1 MTDSKDLPP
10 VWGALAR
17 ASKHQ
22 QLLMLQRAFDT
33 AAEDMGLRTRTI
45 ATPSLLNL
53 LLVLR
58 FRMEIRDDL
67 TTGLHPFVLGQHT
80 ATVRKFLRI
89 QADRY
94 AMMASSAGTPFLADV
109 EILSA
114 PDGVTL
120 PRNVLMARGQWLR
133 TWLIVRTCFG
143 VDHNASDGLKE
154 FGEER
159 SARET
164 ELEEYIPRETALC
177 PKILAPI
184 LRHAQICWSNWLASQ
199 WGKTSAVPFPALS
212 RLLTAMENQE
222 PWEPTFPAGYT
233 LSPEAAYGGSVSTH
247 LTQGPTYPARWPTS
261 DTSVAPKSA
270 AAAAT
275 AAPTAKAESA

>member
-1 MTDSKDLPP
+1 
-10 VWGALAR
+10 
-17 ASKHQ
+17 
-22 QLLMLQRAFDT
+22 MLQRAFDS
-33 AAEDMGLRTRTI
+33 AAEDMELRASTI
-45 ATPSLLNL
+45 ATPSLLK
-53 LLVLR
+53 LVLMLR
-58 FRMEIRDDL
+58 FRMESWDNL
-67 TTGLHPFVLGQHT
+67 TTRLHPFVLGHTT

-164 ELEEYIPRETALC
+164 ELEEYIPRDKALR
-177 PKILAPI
+177 PHI
-184 LRHAQICWSNWLASQ
+184 
-199 WGKTSAVPFPALS
+199 PALI
-212 RLLTAMENQE
+212 
-222 PWEPTFPAGYT
+222 F
-233 LSPEAAYGGSVSTH
+233 
-247 LTQGPTYPARWPTS
+247 
-261 DTSVAPKSA
+261 
-270 AAAAT
+270 
-275 AAPTAKAESA
+275 